1 MSRIRLAM
9 EQPIPPELLAD
20 GQVGAVLLSL
30 FTDARAQAG
39 DTYTG
44 DARGWWHDALSADH
58 DRTGSRLW
66 LGGRDKNMPV
76 VLSDYEM
83 WATEALA
90 WMKRDGV
97 ARSIV
102 AVASAPRRNVLW
114 LDILIDGR
122 SIDMEISR

>member
-1 MSRIRLAM
+1 MSRIRLDMA
-9 EQPIPPELLAD
+9 QPIPPTLLAD
-20 GQVGAVLLSL
+20 GFVGAILLSL
-30 FTDARAQAG
+30 FTDARGQAG
-39 DTYTG
+39 DTYSG
-44 DARGWWHDALSADH
+44 DPRGWWHDELSVDH
-58 DRTGSRLW
+58 DSTGSRLW

-97 ARSIV
+97 AQSIV
-102 AVASAPRRNVLW
+102 VVASAPRRNVLW
-114 LDILIDGR
+114 LDVQVDGR